1 MSSSKGEVQI
11 TNSTG
16 KAYFDFKKAL
26 AEVTDGIVNAATEAL
41 DEAKQDGALFAVQE
55 LRAESMSHGWHNYYK
70 GWTSKAVKSR
80 KQTRYIVHNKDY
92 ANLTHL
98 LENGHRIITVNGEDT
113 GKRTKAIKHILPVY
127 EKVPEVIDEAFT
139 KRLKDKGL

>member
-1 MSSSKGEVQI
+1 MSSKGEIQI

-16 KAYFDFKKAL
+16 KAFFDFKKAL

-55 LRAESMSHGWHNYYK
+55 VRAESMSHGWTRYYK
-70 GWTSKAVKSR
+70 GWQIKRERTA
-80 KQTRYIVHNKDY
+80 KQTKYIVHNKTHY
-92 ANLTHL
+92 QLTHL

>member
-1 MSSSKGEVQI
+1 MSKDQIVI

-55 LRAESMSHGWHNYYK
+55 VRAESMSHGWTHYYK
-70 GWTSKAVKSR
+70 GWQIKRERTA
-80 KQTRYIVHNKDY
+80 KQTKYIVHNKTHY
-92 ANLTHL
+92 QLTHL

>member
-1 MSSSKGEVQI
+1 MSKDQIVI

-55 LRAESMSHGWHNYYK
+55 VRAESMSHGWTHYYK
-70 GWTSKAVKSR
+70 GWQIKRERTA
-80 KQTRYIVHNKDY
+80 KQTKYIVHNKTHY
-92 ANLTHL
+92 QLTHL

-113 GKRTKAIKHILPVY
+113 GKRTTAIKHILPVY